1 MLKKIKVIYL
11 YRCLEYTLRPVA
23 GIFRDG
29 GGGGGDV
36 CMPYKT
42 GIK

>member
-1 MLKKIKVIYL
+1 MLKKIKVNYL

-23 GIFRDG
+23 GIFRE
-29 GGGGGDV
+29 GGGDV